1 MVKKLGKIVKKIV
14 DPKER
19 FLYFRQFGVYNYLSD
34 KDYCTKAFRLVLGE
48 DINWD
53 NPQTFNQKLQWLKLY
68 DRRPEFTIMVDKYRV
83 RQYISEQLG
92 DEYLIPLLGVYDNPE
107 EIDFESLPQRFVLK
121 CNHNSGKGMY
131 ICRDKKQLNPRKVKA
146 ELYKGLKE
154 NYYSI
159 NREYPYKNVPR
170 KIIAETFMYDENS
183 GDLDSGLIDYKFYC
197 FNGIPKLLYVSQGL
211 ENHDTAKISFLNI
224 DWTFADFGRS
234 DYKAWET
241 LPKKPQNYENML
253 EIAKKLSKGIPFLRV
268 DLYEINNKIYFG
280 ELTFSPCAGMMPF
293 VPRQADLEVGKLLD
307 ITHLK
312 KEIDIL

>member
-131 ICRDKKQLNPRKVKA
+131 ICRDK
-146 ELYKGLKE
+146 
-154 NYYSI
+154 
-159 NREYPYKNVPR
+159 
-170 KIIAETFMYDENS
+170 
-183 GDLDSGLIDYKFYC
+183 
-197 FNGIPKLLYVSQGL
+197 
-211 ENHDTAKISFLNI
+211 
-224 DWTFADFGRS
+224 
-234 DYKAWET
+234 
-241 LPKKPQNYENML
+241 
-253 EIAKKLSKGIPFLRV
+253 
-268 DLYEINNKIYFG
+268 NN
-280 ELTFSPCAGMMPF
+280 
-293 VPRQADLEVGKLLD
+293 
-307 ITHLK
+307 
-312 KEIDIL
+312 

>member
-1 MVKKLGKIVKKIV
+1 
-14 DPKER
+14 
-19 FLYFRQFGVYNYLSD
+19 
-34 KDYCTKAFRLVLGE
+34 
-48 DINWD
+48 
-53 NPQTFNQKLQWLKLY
+53 
-68 DRRPEFTIMVDKYRV
+68 
-83 RQYISEQLG
+83 
-92 DEYLIPLLGVYDNPE
+92 
-107 EIDFESLPQRFVLK
+107 
-121 CNHNSGKGMY
+121 
-131 ICRDKKQLNPRKVKA
+131 
-146 ELYKGLKE
+146 
-154 NYYSI
+154 
-159 NREYPYKNVPR
+159 
-170 KIIAETFMYDENS
+170 MYDENS

-280 ELTFSPCAGMMPF
+280 ELTFSPCAGMMPS